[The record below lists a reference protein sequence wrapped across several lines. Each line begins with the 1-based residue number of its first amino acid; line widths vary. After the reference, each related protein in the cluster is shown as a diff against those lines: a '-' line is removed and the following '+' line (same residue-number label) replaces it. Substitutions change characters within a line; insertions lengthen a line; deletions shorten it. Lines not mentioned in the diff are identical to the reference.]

1 MGEGWHNYHHIY
13 PADYKAGELG
23 FYGTN
28 WTAAVI
34 DFFAAIGWAYD
45 LKSVSQK
52 AIRNRVLRTGDGT
65 HKYGIQQKQFRQ
77 EATAVE
83 NVTTSSEE
91 IDCEEMQHDEGY

>member
-45 LKSVSQK
+45 LKSVSQR
-52 AIRNRVLRTGDGT
+52 AIRNRVLRTGDGS
-65 HKYGIQQKQFRQ
+65 HPYSIQEKQLQ
-77 EATAVE
+77 VE
-83 NVTTSSEE
+83 NVAASSEE
-91 IDCEEMQHDEGY
+91 INCEELQHDEGY